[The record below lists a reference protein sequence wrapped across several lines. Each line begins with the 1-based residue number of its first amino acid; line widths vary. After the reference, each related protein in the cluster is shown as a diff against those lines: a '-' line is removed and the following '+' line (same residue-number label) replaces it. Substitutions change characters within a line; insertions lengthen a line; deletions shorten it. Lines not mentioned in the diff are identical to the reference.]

1 MEYAV
6 INTGG
11 KQYTVYPGSSIQV
24 ERLAR
29 EEEEHFEINE
39 ILLVSKDGKLKVGNP
54 LVDGAS
60 VKAQIIENGRG
71 KKITVLK
78 YKPKIR
84 YKKKTGHRQ
93 HYTELKITEIL
104 SGDEAP
110 VKNQATRTTAKKS
123 SPPKTTT
130 TRTRRKK
137 TDGT

>member
-1 MEYAV
+1 M
-6 INTGG
+6 
-11 KQYTVYPGSSIQV
+11 
-24 ERLAR
+24 
-29 EEEEHFEINE
+29 
-39 ILLVSKDGKLKVGNP
+39 SKDGKLKVGNP
-54 LVDGAS
+54 LLDGAS

-93 HYTELKITEIL
+93 PYTELKITEIL

-110 VKNQATRTTAKKS
+110 VKKQATRTTAKKS

>member
-24 ERLAR
+24 EKLPR
-29 EEEEHFEINE
+29 EEEESFEINE
-39 ILLVSKDGKLKVGNP
+39 VLLVSKDGKLKVGSP
-54 LVDGAS
+54 LVEGAS

-78 YKPKIR
+78 YKPKTR

-93 HYTELKITEIL
+93 PYTQLQITEIL

-110 VKNQATRTTAKKS
+110 VKKRTTRTTAKKS
-123 SPPKTTT
+123 SSPKTTT
-130 TRTRRKK
+130 TKTRRKK
-137 TDGT
+137 TDGA